1 MHVQSDNYIKIIIM
15 KKHAITLF
23 IISLCGVLFAGYLA
37 GVKVF
42 NKECA
47 LDTSCSY
54 FLGLPTCIYG
64 FVMFTILLI
73 GSSVLLFH
81 KKKTCQTKIL
91 KVIFSVAIIG
101 SLFSLYFATVEI
113 MGGVTSALILPTC
126 AYGLIAYVI
135 IFVVS
140 GHALF
145 KSDKGIEMDTQE

>member
-1 MHVQSDNYIKIIIM
+1 M
-15 KKHAITLF
+15 KKHTITLF

-54 FLGLPTCIYG
+54 FLGLPTCVYG

-73 GSSVLLFH
+73 ASSVLLF
-81 KKKTCQTKIL
+81 KKGAKCQVRLLKI
-91 KVIFSVAIIG
+91 IFIIAIIG
-101 SLFSLYFATVEI
+101 SCFSLYFAAVEI

-135 IFVVS
+135 IFGVS

-145 KSDKGIEMDTQE
+145 KSNGKIETSV

>member
-1 MHVQSDNYIKIIIM
+1 MNKHV
-15 KKHAITLF
+15 ITLF

-73 GSSVLLFH
+73 GASILLFS
-81 KKKTCQTKIL
+81 KKTSCHVGIL
-91 KVIFSVAIIG
+91 KMIFIVAMVG
-101 SLFSLYFATVEI
+101 SLFSLYFAAVEI

-126 AYGLIAYVI
+126 AYGLIAYLIVLI
-135 IFVVS
+135 VS
-140 GHALF
+140 GHVLL
-145 KSDKGIEMDTQE
+145 KDPEEDGEV